1 MRNRVPLRRS
11 IPFHQVELRARHLAL
26 AHGRLAVLGD
36 VVLGCR
42 VVVDAVV
49 LLECPR
55 REREVREPEVG
66 EDEGRA
72 VVVRGGAEEGG
83 RHFGDGG
90 YCEDFAGFGA
100 GRRIGVGCRLSGRL
114 NADDVNRIAL
124 SLRLGD

>member
-1 MRNRVPLRRS
+1 MGNRVPLRRS
-11 IPFHQVELRARHLAL
+11 IPFHHVELRARHLAL

-42 VVVDAVV
+42 VVVNAVV

-72 VVVRGGAEEGG
+72 VVVRGRAEEGG

-90 YCEDFAGFGA
+90 YCEDLLDLG
-100 GRRIGVGCRLSGRL
+100 
-114 NADDVNRIAL
+114 
-124 SLRLGD
+124 LGDGLGWGVD